1 MPTSYPRRSASSLA
15 KPQRDFATIQGELF
29 AALATPSVMG
39 SANAPE
45 LDIGPELM
53 GAVNTALREA
63 RGSNLSRDR
72 VTDRLNL
79 ALASGGKAV
88 TKRQM
93 DAWTAQS
100 KEFHELPARYLPAL
114 CWATGSE
121 APLRVLAHALGFEL
135 VDAREQAA
143 KRLGEVQI
151 EIARLKR
158 EGGAITKT
166 LGGA

>member
-1 MPTSYPRRSASSLA
+1 MSASYPRRPAGSLP
-15 KPQRDFATIQGELF
+15 KPVRDFSTIQGELF
-29 AALATPSVMG
+29 AALAAPAVMG
-39 SANAPE
+39 SSNAPD

-63 RGSNLSRDR
+63 RASNFSRER

-79 ALASGGKAV
+79 ALASGDKAIS
-88 TKRQM
+88 KRQL

-114 CWATGSE
+114 CWATGSD
-121 APLRVLAHALGFEL
+121 APLRVLAQSLGFEL

-143 KRLGEVQI
+143 KRLGEVQL

-166 LGGA
+166 LGAS

>member
-1 MPTSYPRRSASSLA
+1 MPTSYPRRSAASLA
-15 KPQRDFATIQGELF
+15 KPPRDFATIQGELF
-29 AALATPSVMG
+29 TALAAPLVMG

-63 RGSNLSRDR
+63 RAANLSRER

-79 ALASGGKAV
+79 ALSHLDKAL
-88 TKRQM
+88 TKRQL

-121 APLRVLAHALGFEL
+121 APLRVLAHALGYEL

-143 KRLGEVQI
+143 TRLGEVQL

-166 LGGA
+166 LGG